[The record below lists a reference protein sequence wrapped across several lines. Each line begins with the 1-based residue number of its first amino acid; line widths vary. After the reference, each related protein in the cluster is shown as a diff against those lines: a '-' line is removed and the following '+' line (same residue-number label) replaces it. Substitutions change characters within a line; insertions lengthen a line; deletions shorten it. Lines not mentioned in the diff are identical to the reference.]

1 MSTLAMSKDF
11 APHVR
16 VNGVSPGA
24 ILWPDK
30 KAVSD
35 DDLNKMEETLQEI
48 PMGRKGDPEDIA
60 SAVEYLVCHAGY
72 VTGQVLNIDGGRV
85 LNQ

>member
-24 ILWPDK
+24 ILWPHK
-30 KAVSD
+30 KALSD
-35 DDLNKMEETLQEI
+35 DDLNKRKETLQKI
-48 PMGRKGDPEDIA
+48 PLGKLGDPVDVA

-72 VTGQVLNIDGGRV
+72 VTGQVITVDGGRV